1 MATPPTLTLA
11 ITGTSPDKT
20 TSAASLQTE
29 VNAALAQTYAD
40 FEAGDAAEAS
50 ARAAAVS
57 AEATARIA
65 GDAAAVQ
72 RANHTGTQAISTVS
86 GLQTALDAKA
96 ALASPALTGSP
107 TAPTAAP
114 GTDTTQIAT
123 TAFANAAVAVETA
136 ARVAADALKAPLASP
151 ALTGTPTAPTAAPGT
166 NTTQVATTAFTN
178 AAVAVEEAA
187 RIAAVSAETTAR
199 GALAKGVTV
208 TMAAESATGTLVGA
222 DWTVSWAGVSGFV
235 GTINSNVNDATDLV
249 VPSGSAAVIDLAG
262 GSTPYTAMV
271 VSIDNTMKANTLS
284 GAWLPLVSN
293 RQGSLSGYLADQI
306 RASNA
311 AATAGT
317 ASSVATTAQGVADT
331 ALDVGRGAVDTATD
345 TDTRLLW
352 WSDDQPAE
360 VTLSSD
366 GYVLD
371 VPQLPTGNRYQRVV
385 NLLWWDDAQAAVIE
399 ALGDPATGSVG
410 VLRAYDADGAQVWPV
425 DTVDDSL
432 PEYLGYIDGTEIHGV
447 AAADVVMADAAP
459 FTVSAVA
466 PGRGHVK
473 ALVSRPALSAVSKVA
488 AVDDL
493 LIPDTDDTIHMVLG
507 LGQSLAVGA
516 QGYPLTTVPVWRDD
530 ALIFDTVLG
539 PDVRMG
545 VTTSGAETPPAI
557 DPDDLVGFA
566 PAQAVVSP
574 LDNSYAQTAM
584 EQLATV
590 MASAA
595 RQRGLRYIVLAAT
608 SGRGGTSYAE
618 LKKGGTIPT
627 IYNNLLAGVARAKEL
642 AEAMGKRLVVA
653 GAFVKHGE
661 ADQSDSAAAYAAKLV
676 EWQADVETDVQA
688 ITGQL
693 SGVPFLLAPPSSF
706 FGSGGPS
713 LAMANLHRT
722 DANFS
727 LTGPDYAYHA
737 EYASDLLH
745 MTGPGYFLIGE
756 KAGQAAV
763 GALWSPA
770 GKSSP
775 LIVDNV
781 SRSGAV
787 VTVRVRVPHPPLV
800 IDTALVA
807 AATNYGLAYS
817 VGGVAQTISNV
828 DVTNTAS
835 GGGLGTITITLASA
849 PAGTD
854 GRLDVGWP
862 GHSGSR
868 TTGTIPRT
876 NFRDS
881 DPAVSDYDGRRLYS
895 WLTHDQ
901 ITHA

>member
-1 MATPPTLTLA
+1 MATPPTLTLT

-29 VNAALAQTYAD
+29 VNAAQAQTYTD
-40 FEAGDAAEAS
+40 FEAGDTAAK
-50 ARAAAVS
+50 
-57 AEATARIA
+57 
-65 GDAAAVQ
+65 D

-123 TAFANAAVAVETA
+123 TAFANAAVAVEA
-136 ARVAADALKAPLASP
+136 SARMAADALKAPLASP

-166 NTTQVATTAFTN
+166 NTTQVATTAFAA
-178 AAVAVEEAA
+178 AAVAAEASA
-187 RIAAVSAETTAR
+187 RATAIGAETTAR

-208 TMAAESATGTLVGA
+208 TMAAASATGTLA
-222 DWTVSWAGVSGFV
+222 SSDWTVSWSGVSGFV
-235 GTINSNVNDATDLV
+235 GTVNSDVVDATGLS
-249 VPSGSAAVIDLAG
+249 VPAGFAAVIDLAG
-262 GSTPYTAMV
+262 TTPYTASV
-271 VSIDNTMKANTLS
+271 VPIDATMKANTLS
-284 GAWLPLVSN
+284 GAWLALVSN
-293 RQGSLSGYLADQI
+293 RAGRLSGYLADQI

-311 AATAGT
+311 AATAAG
-317 ASSVATTAQGVADT
+317 AVSDAAAAQVVADT

-352 WSDDQPAE
+352 WSDDQPGE

-371 VPQLPTGNRYQRVV
+371 VPQLPTGTRYQRVV

-410 VLRAYDADGAQVWPV
+410 VLRAYNADGLQVWPV

-507 LGQSLAVGA
+507 LGQSLSVGS
-516 QGYPLTTVPVWRDD
+516 QGFPLISTPVWRDD
-530 ALIFDTVLG
+530 ALIFDTALG

-545 VTTSGAETPPAI
+545 VTVAGTDTPPAI
-557 DPDDLVGFA
+557 DPADLVGFA
-566 PAQAVVSP
+566 PAQAVMHP
-574 LDNSYAQTAM
+574 IDDNYGQTAM

-590 MASAA
+590 MAIAA

-627 IYNNLLAGVARAKEL
+627 IYDNLLAGVARAKEL

-661 ADQSDSAAAYAAKLV
+661 ADQSDTAAAYASKLV
-676 EWQADVETDVQA
+676 EWQGDVEADVQT
-688 ITGQL
+688 ITGQAA
-693 SGVPFLLAPPSSF
+693 GVPFLLAPPSSF
-706 FGSGGPS
+706 YGSGGPS
-713 LAMANLHRT
+713 LAMADLHRT

-727 LTGPDYAYHA
+727 LTGPDYPYGA

-745 MTGPGYFLIGE
+745 FTGPGYFLIGE
-756 KAGQAAV
+756 KAGRAAV
-763 GALWSPA
+763 DALWSPA

-781 SRSGAV
+781 TRTGAV

-807 AATNYGLAYS
+807 AAANYGLAYS

-854 GRLDVGWP
+854 GRLDVAWP
-862 GHSGSR
+862 GHSGTR
-868 TTGTIPRT
+868 TAGTIPRT

-881 DPAVSDYDGRRLYS
+881 DPAVSDYDGRRLYN